1 MTPQQEKALKAR
13 INKFMDKW
21 SSPWG
26 LYQNAVKFRAK
37 IMRGEPI
44 VLVEDSAGKPLD
56 RIDLPDYDFAAMF
69 ATKLNQF
76 QKEEFG
82 HNLNGIG
89 RSRQRDR
96 SVPVARQR
104 DRRMP
109 VARQTSR
116 MRPVMQPKF
125 DLPAVVPADAVMPK
139 QTTAITR
146 KPVNRKTTAAKKSTG
161 RKKKNLF
168 KRKYAIY
175 ARPIKR
181 R

>member
-1 MTPQQEKALKAR
+1 MTPREEKALKASMA
-13 INKFMDKW
+13 KFMDKW

-26 LYQNAVKFRAK
+26 LYKNAVKFRAK
-37 IMRGEPI
+37 IMRGAPI

-69 ATKLNQF
+69 AAKLNQF
-76 QKEEFG
+76 QKEEFS

-96 SVPVARQR
+96 SVPITRQR

-116 MRPVMQPKF
+116 MRPLLQPKF
-125 DLPAVVPADAVMPK
+125 DLPAVVPPDAVMPK

-146 KPVNRKTTAAKKSTG
+146 KPAKRKTAAKKSTG

-181 R
+181 S

>member
-1 MTPQQEKALKAR
+1 MTPGQEKALKAR
-13 INKFMDKW
+13 MSNFMDKW

-44 VLVEDSAGKPLD
+44 VLVEDSGGKLLD
-56 RIDLPDYDFAAMF
+56 RIDLPDYDFATMF

-82 HNLNGIG
+82 YRLNGIG

-96 SVPVARQR
+96 SVPVTRQR
-104 DRRMP
+104 DRSMP

-139 QTTAITR
+139 ETTAITR
-146 KPVNRKTTAAKKSTG
+146 KPAKRKTAAKKSTG

-175 ARPIKR
+175 ARPIK
-181 R
+181 